1 MKVENLVTRALR
13 LIQVIDPLQSVKAAD
28 METGIVALNGMMARI
43 EADGIALGWSPVES
57 PSDDLPLPDEATQAI
72 SYNLAVTVAPE
83 YGVTPLPAVQG
94 MAITGMADL
103 MRDVAVAT
111 PIRPILSVPLPQNW
125 DIRDLTGASW
135 YSGP

>member
-28 METGIVALNGMMARI
+28 METAIVALNGMMARI
-43 EADGIALGWSPVES
+43 EADGIALGWSPVAN

-72 SYNLAVTVAPE
+72 AYNLAVTISPE
-83 YGVTPLPAVQG
+83 YGVTPLPVVQG

-111 PIRPILSVPLPQNW
+111 PIRPILSVPLPDNW
-125 DIRDLTGASW
+125 DIRDITGASW
-135 YSGP
+135 YAGP

>member
-13 LIQVIDPLQSVKAAD
+13 LIQVIDPLQSVKSAD
-28 METGIVALNGMMARI
+28 METAIVALNGMMARI
-43 EADGIALGWSPVES
+43 EADGIALGWSPVAN
-57 PSDDLPLPDEATQAI
+57 PSDDLPLPVEAEQAI
-72 SYNLAVTVAPE
+72 AYNLAVTVAPE

-94 MAITGMADL
+94 MATTGMADL

-111 PIRPILSVPLPQNW
+111 PIRPILSVPLPNNW
-125 DIRDLTGASW
+125 DIRDLTGSSW